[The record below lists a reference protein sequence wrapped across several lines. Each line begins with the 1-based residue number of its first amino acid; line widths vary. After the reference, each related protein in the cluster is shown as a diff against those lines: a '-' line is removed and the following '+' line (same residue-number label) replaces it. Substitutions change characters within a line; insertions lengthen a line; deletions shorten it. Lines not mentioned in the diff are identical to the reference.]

1 MGKGKTTSAIN
12 YINKSNDDERF
23 IFITP
28 YLKEVKRIKD
38 SCPTKNFK
46 EPCSLNGRKLDG
58 IKELIANGN
67 NIVSTHALFQK
78 FDLELIHLF
87 GVQNYTLIMDEVANV
102 IEQYDISNNDYDILK
117 EKFIDIDTKTG
128 LLLWRNSDKSYC
140 GKFEEERRL
149 CELKGLA
156 HYGGSK
162 LMQMF
167 PIEIF
172 NAFKNIYILTYM
184 FEAQIQRCYFDYYKL
199 PYTYLYVTATNEFTS
214 NPQKRAENT
223 YDYHDLI
230 HILEDK
236 KLNCIGEKEY
246 DLSKSWYKKN
256 ADSPLIKQLRNN
268 IVNFYINR
276 RKTKTRYNL
285 WTTFKDY
292 KALLS
297 GKGYSRGYVPLN
309 MRASN
314 EYALKTSVVYPVNR
328 YFNPGIKNFFSMHG
342 IDVDEDGFALS
353 EMLQF
358 IWRSAIR
365 DGKEIWIY
373 IPSKKMRNLLK
384 TWIDEKNLEK

>member
-12 YINKSNDDERF
+12 YINKSNNDEKF

-38 SCPTKNFK
+38 SCPKKNFK

-58 IKELIANGN
+58 IKELIASGN
-67 NIVSTHALFQK
+67 NIVSTHALFQR
-78 FDLELIHLF
+78 FDLEVINLCRA
-87 GVQNYTLIMDEVANV
+87 QNYTLIMDEVANV
-102 IEQYDISNNDYDILK
+102 IEQYDISNDDYDILE

-128 LLLWRNSDKSYC
+128 LLKWHNNDKAYY

-149 CELKGLA
+149 CELKSLVY
-156 HYGGSK
+156 YGGSK
-162 LMQMF
+162 IMQMF

-184 FEAQIQRCYFDYYKL
+184 FEAQIQRCYFDFYKL
-199 PYTYLYVTATNEFTS
+199 PYTYLYVSDTNEFTS
-214 NPQKRAENT
+214 NPQNRAKNA
-223 YDYHDLI
+223 YNYHNLI
-230 HILEDK
+230 HLLEDK
-236 KLNCIGEKEY
+236 KLNSIGEKEY

-256 ADSPLIKQLRNN
+256 VDSPLIKQLRNN

-276 RKTKTRYNL
+276 RKTKTKYNL

-292 KALLS
+292 KSLLS
-297 GKGYSRGYVPLN
+297 GKGYSRGYVSLN

-328 YFNPGIKNFFSMHG
+328 YFNPGIKNFFTKHG
-342 IDVDEDGFALS
+342 IYVDEDGFALS

-373 IPSKKMRNLLK
+373 IPSKRMRNLLK
-384 TWIDEKNLEK
+384 SWIAENNLEK